1 MKGNISVAACL
12 AIVMAAGVT
21 ACAPVQ
27 QYPEPPAGSYS
38 PKRFT
43 LAEGDGK
50 SAVVE
55 GADVSAEF
63 FAATGAKPLLGRL
76 FIDPEYADTGAT
88 PVALVSHQCWEERFA
103 SAPSLIGRVLNL
115 DGRSRTVVGVLP
127 PGLDVPKGSCV
138 WLPRVTE

>member
-1 MKGNISVAACL
+1 MKGTTSVAACL
-12 AIVMAAGVT
+12 AIVMATAVT

-27 QYPEPPAGSYS
+27 EYPEPPAASYS

-43 LAEGDGK
+43 LAEEDGK

-55 GADVSAEF
+55 GAEVSAEF
-63 FAATGAKPLLGRL
+63 FTAARAKPMLGRL
-76 FIDPEYADTGAT
+76 FIDPEYAGTAAT
-88 PVALVSHQCWEERFA
+88 PVAVVSHQCWEERFG

-127 PGLDVPKGSCV
+127 RGFDVPKGSCA